1 MISDDIIYVG
11 LLLVSIAFGKITRQ
25 IPNTPV
31 RKWTSSLFGLGI
43 VVLVSGWSTLHP
55 LFSVVI
61 HSVLIK
67 TVPKSKVHWINFV
80 VGFAHLFFFRLCGSG
95 NGWLWSAF
103 PLPPSHT
110 NAIQMIMT
118 LKLMGLAFEVHET
131 HKTELE
137 KKYKHVYP
145 NVLDIF
151 HYAFSHAGILTGP
164 YYRFRTFQ
172 DLYETPYAKY
182 AYCTADMLIRLSR
195 VPIYVI
201 LFLFSGYLF
210 PLDAVKNEDFY
221 ETSSFIW
228 RIFYMTPVFF
238 NFRMRLYTG
247 FILSECACIMA
258 GLGAYPVKS
267 DPKPGQGPSNLEALE
282 DVTEVDEMNFETVHN
297 IDEFAAESV
306 TTMREALKS
315 WNMTVQWWLVANVYR
330 RLPGLS
336 RGLRTVAVM
345 VTSSAW
351 HGVYFGYY
359 LSLGSVPLVLAV
371 EDLYEKIL
379 RRKIS
384 NTQVYDFIA
393 WFMRFQWFSYLGMAF
408 QLLTVTATMTF
419 WHSIMYVGHVILPI
433 FYILGILIVNPVSK
447 IVWKNVQ
454 KQE

>member
-25 IPNTPV
+25 IPNTQA

-43 VVLVSGWSTLHP
+43 VILVSGWSTLHP

-67 TVPKSKVHWINFV
+67 TVSKSKVHWINFA
-80 VGFAHLFFFRLCGSG
+80 VGFGHLFFFRLCGSG
-95 NGWLWSAF
+95 NGWPWSAF
-103 PLPPSHT
+103 LLPPSHT

-137 KKYKHVYP
+137 KKYKHVDP

-172 DLYETPYAKY
+172 DLYDTPYAKY

-221 ETSSFIW
+221 ETSSFIF
-228 RIFYMTPVFF
+228 RVFYMTPVFF

-247 FILSECACIMA
+247 FILSECSCIMA

-267 DPKPGQGPSNLEALE
+267 DPKPGQGPSKLEALE

-384 NTQVYDFIA
+384 NTKVYDFIA

-433 FYILGILIVNPVSK
+433 FYILGIVIVNPVSK
-447 IVWKNVQ
+447 IVWKNVH
-454 KQE
+454 KEE